1 MSTLTFQE
9 KNLRPWK
16 DARLALTNGRRAAS
30 LTNENENRILHG
42 MKRRVVITGLGA
54 ITPLGN
60 DIGATWEALKSGLS
74 GVAAITKFDAS
85 AFPSR
90 IAGEVKDFDPLRF
103 MTAKEV
109 HKTDPFIQYALAS
122 ALMAV
127 EDSRLPINR
136 QSANHTGVLVGSGRG
151 GVMTSE
157 RNMLAFLNKGPKAVS
172 PFYTPMSLVN
182 MASGYISMK
191 LGAKGPCLD
200 VSTACAT
207 GTHAIGEA
215 MKIIQRGDADVM
227 IAGGSEAALTPL
239 ILAGFCQAKALSRRN
254 GEPGKASRPFDRDR
268 DGFVL
273 AEGAGVLVLEEMG
286 HAEKRGAKIYA
297 ELAGYGLSS
306 DAYHYTQPDPEADG
320 PARAM
325 SMALADAGMGPEA
338 IDYINAHGT
347 STQSNDRIETLAVRK
362 AFGIHSKKL
371 AVSSIKSMLGHM
383 LGAAGAVE
391 AAITALS
398 LRDGTIPPTIN
409 YDHPD
414 PACDLDYVPNTA
426 RKRDIKSALSNSLGF
441 GGINASL
448 VIRTMEKG

>member
-1 MSTLTFQE
+1 
-9 KNLRPWK
+9 
-16 DARLALTNGRRAAS
+16 
-30 LTNENENRILHG
+30 

-60 DIGATWEALKSGLS
+60 DIKTTWDALVSGRS

-90 IAGEVKDFDPLRF
+90 VAGEVKDFDPLRF

-109 HKTDPFIQYALAS
+109 HKTDPFIQYALAA

-127 EDSRLPINR
+127 EDGGLPLTPP
-136 QSANHTGVLVGSGRG
+136 AALHTGVLVGSGRG
-151 GVMTSE
+151 GVTTGE
-157 RNMLAFLNKGPKAVS
+157 RNMLAFLKKGPKAVS

-254 GEPGKASRPFDRDR
+254 GEPEKASRPFDRDR

-273 AEGAGVLVLEEMG
+273 AEGAGVLVLEELG
-286 HAEKRGAKIYA
+286 HAEKRGARIYA

-325 SMALADAGMGPEA
+325 SMALADAGMGPEE
-338 IDYINAHGT
+338 IEYINAHGT
-347 STQSNDRIETLAVRK
+347 STQSNDAIETLAVRK
-362 AFGIHSKKL
+362 AFGPHANKL

-391 AAITALS
+391 AAVTALAIHE
-398 LRDGTIPPTIN
+398 GTVPPTIN
-409 YDHPD
+409 YENPD
-414 PACDLDYVPNTA
+414 PECDLDYVPDTA
-426 RKRDIKSALSNSLGF
+426 RKKQEILAALSNSLGF
-441 GGINASL
+441 GGINAAL
-448 VIRTMEKG
+448 VFKRFFNS